1 MTAGHVSCLEH
12 PGQWWGTTPNLLFS
26 VYWESCH
33 TVCRPLLL
41 ALTYIIFVSFELNII
56 LYYCQLTSRPHA
68 IISQKTIIF
77 TGTTMRTSDLTKLSS
92 HEPSVCGVLSYLLM
106 RGQRAEIYEVCNWR
120 WLVDS
125 ASPGLQAASSLQ

>member
-1 MTAGHVSCLEH
+1 MSLVWNIQASGGGWHQISCSVCT
-12 PGQWWGTTPNLLFS
+12 GNLIIQL
-26 VYWESCH
+26 
-33 TVCRPLLL
+33 VCRPLLL
-41 ALTYIIFVSFELNII
+41 ALTNIIFVSFELNKI

-77 TGTTMRTSDLTKLSS
+77 TGTTMKTLDLTKLPS
-92 HEPSVCGVLSYLLM
+92 HEPSVCGVLPYFLM

-120 WLVDS
+120 WLVDI